1 MVMEIV
7 FLAVSRLTLYQYYIS
22 FFCFFQIFIKIKIAR
37 AHIKNARASG
47 RMRNT
52 NFLGFQ
58 IFDGCDGLRDGGRT
72 TH

>member
-1 MVMEIV
+1 MMMEIV

-22 FFCFFQIFIKIKIAR
+22 FFRFFQIFIKIKIAR
-37 AHIKNARASG
+37 AHIKMRASG

-58 IFDGCDGLRDGGRT
+58 IFDGCDGFRDGRRA